1 MIEDAVLDQIK
12 SEYVSGATYK
22 QLGEKYGVSWQE
34 IGNHAREEN
43 WKALRKKINKA
54 TQKKI
59 ERAVVNAVSSERA
72 AQVVVLD
79 KAASEFAELLQE
91 VVHKIKMAE
100 RPQNCRDIESLAKAL
115 EATQRVLMNAYGLM
129 TPTDQARIRIEEE
142 KLKIM
147 KDQAEL
153 AAQKDQIKLEPVQVE
168 FKLDTGE
175 DGDPFV

>member
-1 MIEDAVLDQIK
+1 MMIEDAVLAQIK

-22 QLGEKYGVSWQE
+22 QLGQKYGVSWQD
-34 IGNHAREEN
+34 IGKRARYEN
-43 WKALRKKINKA
+43 WKALRHKADKETDKKIV
-54 TQKKI
+54 
-59 ERAVVNAVSSERA
+59 EAVVAKRA
-72 AQVVVLD
+72 EQIVVLD
-79 KAASEFAELLQE
+79 NAAAEFAQYIQQYIHDMKE
-91 VVHKIKMAE
+91 KGNA
-100 RPQNCRDIESLAKAL
+100 RSRDLESVGKAL
-115 EATQRVLMNAYGLM
+115 ESTQRVLMNAYGLM

>member
-22 QLGEKYGVSWQE
+22 QLGKKYGVSWQQ
-34 IGNHAREEN
+34 IGEYSRRGK
-43 WKALRKKINKA
+43 WRALRNQVDTDTDKKIVK
-54 TQKKI
+54 
-59 ERAVVNAVSSERA
+59 AVVAKKVE
-72 AQVVVLD
+72 QIVVLD
-79 KAASEFAELLQE
+79 NAAAEFAQLLQE
-91 VVHKIKMAE
+91 YIHEMKEKGNA
-100 RPQNCRDIESLAKAL
+100 RSRDLESVGKAL
-115 EATQRVLMNAYGLM
+115 ESTQRVLMLSYGLM
-129 TPTDQARIRIEEE
+129 TPTDQAKIRIEEE